1 MLGAAPQLRPCG
13 DRMVLVE
20 FAPLIA
26 PEINDAVHSL
36 AAAVGKAGIPGIV
49 EWTPSYC
56 SLGIHYDP
64 LQIAYSEIAKRVVEL
79 VSSNQPRTK
88 RTDRRVE
95 VPVVYGGDFGPDLEW
110 VASAHGLDAA
120 AIVAL
125 HREPV
130 YRVCL
135 IGFTPG
141 FPYLGGLPETL
152 ATPRLATPRA
162 AVPAGSVAI
171 GGQQCGIYPVNSPGG
186 WRIIGRTPLRLFDVR
201 QVEPCLLAPGDEV
214 VFRRIR
220 EDEFGE
226 IASQAGAS

>member
-1 MLGAAPQLRPCG
+1 
-13 DRMVLVE
+13 MVMAE
-20 FAPLIA
+20 FAPMIA
-26 PEINDAVHSL
+26 PEINDAVHRL
-36 AAAVGKAGIPGIV
+36 AAAVENARIPGIV
-49 EWTPSYC
+49 ELTPSYR
-56 SLGIHYDP
+56 SLGIYYDP
-64 LQIAYSEIAKRVVEL
+64 LQIEYSEIVQRLGEL
-79 VSSNQPRTK
+79 VSSDQPGLQR
-88 RTDRRVE
+88 RARRVE
-95 VPVVYGGDFGPDLEW
+95 VPVVYGGDFGPDLEF

-220 EDEFGE
+220 EHEFGE